1 MGHDKSR
8 KKGHKKQRKQVV
20 YVDMDGV
27 LVHFESAFASV
38 PVATLAEYAG
48 REDEIPGIYGLM
60 EPMPGAVES
69 FRELAEHFDVYILST
84 APWRNSSAWSDKV
97 EWVQRYLGAERDDP
111 AYKRLI
117 LSHHKDLN
125 RGDFLIDNRTK
136 RGADRFKGE
145 LILFGAKDYPDWPA
159 VMRRMRKR
167 YDKG

>member
-1 MGHDKSR
+1 M
-8 KKGHKKQRKQVV
+8 GHKKGSKKGAGKRARKIV

-38 PVATLAEYAG
+38 PDATLAEYAG

-60 EPMPGAVES
+60 EPMPQAVES
-69 FRELAEHFDVYILST
+69 FQELAERFDVYVLST
-84 APWRNSSAWSDKV
+84 APWQNPSAWSDKL
-97 EWVQRYLGAERDDP
+97 EWVKRYLGDA

-136 RGADRFKGE
+136 RGAKRFKGE
-145 LILFGAKDYPDWPA
+145 FIQFGAKEYPDWPA
-159 VMRRMRKR
+159 VMRRMRKV
-167 YDKG
+167 DPKE